1 MSIHKLV
8 TVTSIR
14 FARNSRRHYR
24 QHGRRDTRN
33 YSFRFVELTLSS
45 FFPFSTLPFQERIH
59 PLVWHRM
66 LIRSYISIIPPS
78 FFYSYFFIMKFAFE
92 NSEPTSRSIRDE
104 FKTDFTS
111 FRRGNVTPPPP
122 KAVVG
127 FFRSCRLVIL
137 YVLRNW
143 FPHDVLRVARKTN

>member
-78 FFYSYFFIMKFAFE
+78 FFYSE
-92 NSEPTSRSIRDE
+92 WNSRSKIRNRLLDRSETSLKPTSRA
-104 FKTDFTS
+104 FVVVTS
-111 FRRGNVTPPPP
+111 LLLLRKLSLGSSGR
-122 KAVVG
+122 AV
-127 FFRSCRLVIL
+127 
-137 YVLRNW
+137 W
-143 FPHDVLRVARKTN
+143 